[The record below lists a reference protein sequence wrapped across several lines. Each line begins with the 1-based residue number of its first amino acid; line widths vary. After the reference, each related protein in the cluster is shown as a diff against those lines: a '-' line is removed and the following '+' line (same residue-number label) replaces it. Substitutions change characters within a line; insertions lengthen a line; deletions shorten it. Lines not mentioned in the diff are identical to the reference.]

1 MLPAEPIPEHELV
14 VGRRRTIRRIAGRAL
29 IELARPLAFVALC
42 WLAALF
48 AAAELAVGWMYRI
61 PDDPL
66 APAPAPSE
74 TPRAART
81 DPVPSRTV

>member
-1 MLPAEPIPEHELV
+1 
-14 VGRRRTIRRIAGRAL
+14 
-29 IELARPLAFVALC
+29 LC